1 MAPDVM
7 VAGEEHSGRMLTV
20 ASTPTA
26 FQYVECDIPEGQT
39 LSEWRHRTGRTG
51 RPNRRQRLL
60 RTGR

>member
-1 MAPDVM
+1 MPPDVI
-7 VAGEEHSGRMLTV
+7 ERRWEHSLSMLSV

-39 LSEWRHRTGRTG
+39 LSEWRHRAGRTG
-51 RPNRRQRLL
+51 RRTRRHRLL